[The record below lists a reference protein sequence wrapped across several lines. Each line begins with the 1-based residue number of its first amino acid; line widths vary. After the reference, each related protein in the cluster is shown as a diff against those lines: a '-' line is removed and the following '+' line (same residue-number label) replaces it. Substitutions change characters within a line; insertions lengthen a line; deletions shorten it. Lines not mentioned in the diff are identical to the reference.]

1 MTNEH
6 AKAQMADILE
16 TVQSQM
22 RAIAQVQQD
31 RAQITASATVRKRVT
46 VTVNA
51 DYKVIE
57 TKFTPDIDDLTYTE
71 IAKAVTEAAQ
81 NAATEVARKTQELM
95 APIQSERARLPKI
108 TELVDGMDD
117 FAIPEPVE
125 ASLAPPNS
133 PEREPNAPAEAEPD
147 GSRSRTATDS
157 SW

>member
-1 MTNEH
+1 MANEH

-16 TVQSQM
+16 TVQEQM

-31 RAQITASATVRKRVT
+31 RARIVASATVRKRVT

-81 NAATEVARKTQELM
+81 QAATEVARRTQELM
-95 APIQSERARLPKI
+95 APLQRERARLPKI
-108 TELVDGMDD
+108 TELVDDMDE
-117 FAIPEPVE
+117 FAIPQPVE

-133 PEREPNAPAEAEPD
+133 PEREPDPTRPED
-147 GSRSRTATDS
+147 GAAARPRTATDS
-157 SW
+157 GW

>member
-1 MTNEH
+1 MANEH

-16 TVQSQM
+16 TVQEQM

-31 RAQITASATVRKRVT
+31 RAKIVASATVRKRVT

-81 NAATEVARKTQELM
+81 QAATEVARKTQEMM
-95 APIQSERARLPKI
+95 APLQQERARLPKI
-108 TELVDGMDD
+108 TELVDDMEG
-117 FAIPEPVE
+117 FAIPQPVE

-133 PEREPNAPAEAEPD
+133 PEREPGSAPEREENTERA
-147 GSRSRTATDS
+147 RTATDS

>member
-1 MTNEH
+1 MANEH

-16 TVQSQM
+16 TVQEQM

-31 RAQITASATVRKRVT
+31 RAKIVASATVRKRVT

-71 IAKAVTEAAQ
+71 IAKAVTDAAQ
-81 NAATEVARKTQELM
+81 QAAAEVARRTQEMM
-95 APIQSERARLPKI
+95 APLQRERTRLPKI
-108 TELVDGMDD
+108 TELVDDMDG

-125 ASLAPPNS
+125 ASLAPPND
-133 PEREPNAPAEAEPD
+133 PERELLPD
-147 GSRSRTATDS
+147 PVDETGGDRQRTATDS

>member
-16 TVQSQM
+16 TVQKQM
-22 RAIAQVQQD
+22 RVIAQVQQD
-31 RAQITASATVRKRVT
+31 RAKIIASATVRKRVT

-57 TKFTPDIDDLTYTE
+57 TKFAPDIDDLTYTE

-81 NAATEVARKTQELM
+81 QAAAEVARRTQEMM

-108 TELVDGMDD
+108 TELVDDMDG
-117 FAIPEPVE
+117 FAIPQPVE
-125 ASLAPPNS
+125 ASLEPPNS
-133 PEREPNAPAEAEPD
+133 PERERLSDDEED
-147 GSRSRTATDS
+147 GSRDPSRAATEA

>member
-1 MTNEH
+1 MANEH

-16 TVQSQM
+16 TVQTQM

-31 RAQITASATVRKRVT
+31 RAKIIASATVRKRVT

-81 NAATEVARKTQELM
+81 QASVEVARKTQALM

-108 TELVDGMDD
+108 TELVDDMDG
-117 FAIPEPVE
+117 FAIPQPVE
-125 ASLAPPNS
+125 ASLEPPNS
-133 PEREPNAPAEAEPD
+133 PERERLSTDEED
-147 GSRSRTATDS
+147 GSRDPSRPATDAG
-157 SW
+157 W

>member
-1 MTNEH
+1 MANEH

-16 TVQSQM
+16 TVQEQM
-22 RAIAQVQQD
+22 RAIAQVQRD
-31 RAQITASATVRKRVT
+31 RAQIVASATVRKRVT

-81 NAATEVARKTQELM
+81 QAAVEVGRRTQELM
-95 APIQSERARLPKI
+95 APLQRERARLPKI
-108 TELVDGMDD
+108 TELVDDMDG
-117 FAIPEPVE
+117 FAIPQPVE

-133 PEREPNAPAEAEPD
+133 PEREAGSALPD
-147 GSRSRTATDS
+147 DGAVARPRTATDS
-157 SW
+157 GW